1 VGFYF
6 ERGYM
11 EWESKEVRG
20 FSYYIT
26 VLAIMM
32 IPFVIAYFTDSIKW
46 MLAYGFFFLT
56 FVLIVIS
63 TQLDNVTYISKQID
77 EILDKKGGQNG

>member
-1 VGFYF
+1 
-6 ERGYM
+6 M